1 MTSLLSTLSS
11 PDPRVWDKDSIQSLL
26 VRDDA
31 ALRALLVIYHRQTDA
46 EQAVGATTDEN
57 GVGFTGPDAEILS
70 SFAEFYK
77 RTGFL
82 SAKQL
87 AILHRK
93 IPKYWKQLLEAAKS
107 KGAVVQSHQGPGP
120 VMGGVYQTYKFPDDS
135 SISLHPFGL
144 EVFEGTAEAPRVL
157 SNGKFLRPGWTGR
170 AGVEGL
176 RHAVKS

>member
-1 MTSLLSTLSS
+1 MASLLSTLATPASS
-11 PDPRVWDKDSIQSLL
+11 RVWDKKSVQELL
-26 VRDDA
+26 ARDDA

-107 KGAVVQSHQGPGP
+107 KGAVVSFKVSKP
-120 VMGGVYQTYKFPDDS
+120 VQVS
-135 SISLHPFGL
+135 
-144 EVFEGTAEAPRVL
+144 A
-157 SNGKFLRPGWTGR
+157 
-170 AGVEGL
+170 
-176 RHAVKS
+176 